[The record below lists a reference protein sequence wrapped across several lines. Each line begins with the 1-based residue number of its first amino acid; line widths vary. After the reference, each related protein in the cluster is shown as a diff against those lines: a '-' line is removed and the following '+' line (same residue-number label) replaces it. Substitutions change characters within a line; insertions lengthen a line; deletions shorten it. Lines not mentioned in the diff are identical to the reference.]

1 MSHIDDLAAGVNE
14 MQRAEAQRAQELRE
28 SQVSLPQL
36 LSGWAMFLALKS
48 AVDEI
53 KSSAPQDH
61 DVLIQVG
68 DLIVT
73 GLSFIKP
80 YAFLLKGLDEKGHNA
95 AIVCH
100 FTQLSARIFQRR
112 QRGANRLVSRVIQG
126 FAPDAPQV

>member
-1 MSHIDDLAAGVNE
+1 MSDIEAASARRKDEV
-14 MQRAEAQRAQELRE
+14 REAQLA
-28 SQVSLPQL
+28 LPHL
-36 LSGWAMFLALKS
+36 MSGKAMFLALS
-48 AVDEI
+48 HAVDEI

-73 GLSFIKP
+73 ELSFIKP